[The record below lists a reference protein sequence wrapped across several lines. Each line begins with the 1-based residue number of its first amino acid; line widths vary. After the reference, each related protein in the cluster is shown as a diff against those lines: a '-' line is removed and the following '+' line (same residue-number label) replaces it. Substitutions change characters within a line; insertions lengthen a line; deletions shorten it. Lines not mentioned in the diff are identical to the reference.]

1 MLICGLMFSTKMPML
16 WYMIWNRAA
25 EEISG
30 YTKEEVIGHGKI
42 WEWLYPDEE
51 YRIKIKKKIESVIK
65 KGEVVKNFETTISR
79 KDGEKRI
86 ISWHLRNL
94 VDEKRKVIGS
104 IALGR
109 DLTEQKRMEEALRE
123 SEEKSELLLNILG
136 QQ

>member
-1 MLICGLMFSTKMPML
+1 
-16 WYMIWNRAA
+16 
-25 EEISG
+25 
-30 YTKEEVIGHGKI
+30 YTKEEAIGHGKI

>member
-1 MLICGLMFSTKMPML
+1 MPML

-25 EEISG
+25 EEISR
-30 YTKEEVIGHGKI
+30 YTKEEAIGHGKI

>member
-1 MLICGLMFSTKMPML
+1 
-16 WYMIWNRAA
+16 MIWNRAA

-30 YTKEEVIGHGKI
+30 YTKEEAIGHGKI